1 MNLTRAS
8 KPGEWLGLNPPV
20 VAERESITALQG
32 FQIRCDRHG
41 RNEFA
46 FGIVILGIDR
56 GLHSEPMHRIGF
68 AKRIV

>member
-1 MNLTRAS
+1 VNLTRAS

-32 FQIRCDRHG
+32 FQIRCDHHG

-46 FGIVILGIDR
+46 FGIVILGID
-56 GLHSEPMHRIGF
+56 
-68 AKRIV
+68 